1 MQSSTKTSTIAY
13 KHLKLKNYKINY
25 NYNDII
31 MLNHLKYYYYNQ
43 FSSLRDKNI
52 IALIKEIDNSFVYNI
67 DLLNI

>member
-1 MQSSTKTSTIAY
+1 
-13 KHLKLKNYKINY
+13 
-25 NYNDII
+25 